1 MALCLIYCVILYI
14 VSITIGCLFIRLCK
28 SNACLLLKLIRERA
42 YRQQCELFPSFDFTG
57 AFLNLLRNL
66 GLARERQ
73 RCLPNVWSKTK
84 YHILSMCVCV
94 GVGKAMGVPV

>member
-1 MALCLIYCVILYI
+1 MVLCLIYCVILYI

-28 SNACLLLKLIRERA
+28 SNACLLLWLIGEGA
-42 YRQQCELFPSFDFTG
+42 YRQHCELFPSFEFTG
-57 AFLNLLRNL
+57 AFLNLLCNS

-84 YHILSMCVCV
+84 YHIPSTRVWV
-94 GVGKAMGVPV
+94 WEKQWVFPS